1 MVVLLEEGGTTR
13 VFEGGGDKA
22 SALGL
27 TELAGGHAAR
37 EPLALGGGDIDALE
51 VFEAG
56 GDKVE
61 LEVLAVALGLTEL
74 AGRHAALEPL
84 ALGGE
89 DKVVLLALGLTELG
103 VGLVALESLAFL
115 GRGVNGLP
123 SACALSCL
131 RLRRTSGGRG
141 MARANNTQV

>member
-1 MVVLLEEGGTTR
+1 M
-13 VFEGGGDKA
+13 
-22 SALGL
+22 GL
-27 TELAGGHAAR
+27 TELVGGPL

-89 DKVVLLALGLTELG
+89 DKVVLLALGLAGLG
-103 VGLVALESLAFL
+103 VGLVALASLAFL

-141 MARANNTQV
+141 MARANNTLSLSCR